1 MPVMRL
7 SSDGLRHRTESLR
20 RPDEKFPFVPGP
32 GFAGA
37 AKTIGSWEESA
48 RAAEEAFTGTSDG
61 LAARLGGA
69 SVALRL
75 MNRSIYSG
83 RMDYLFGLGTYR
95 GLNRT
100 IRVIGT
106 ASQYDWDGR
115 KFIHFDAIVGKPI
128 SYVPGLFDAG
138 DLVRKVREW
147 AEGSNRVV
155 EVDPSVAVSGP
166 VVVRDAGKMADRP
179 ESYLAVFFLKPG
191 DTEKI
196 KLEQLFYS

>member
-7 SSDGLRHRTESLR
+7 SSRTESLR
-20 RPDEKFPFVPGP
+20 RPREKFPFVPGP
-32 GFAGA
+32 GFARA
-37 AKTIGSWEESA
+37 AETIGGWEASA
-48 RAAEEAFTGTSDG
+48 RAAEGAFDGTSAG

-95 GLNRT
+95 GSNRT

-106 ASQYDWDGR
+106 ASQYDWGGR
-115 KFIHFDAIVGKPI
+115 KLIRFDAIVGKPI

-166 VVVRDAGKMADRP
+166 VVVRDAGKTAERP
-179 ESYLAVFFLKPG
+179 ESYLAIFFLKAG
-191 DTEKI
+191 DAENLQ
-196 KLEQLFYS
+196 LEQLFYS